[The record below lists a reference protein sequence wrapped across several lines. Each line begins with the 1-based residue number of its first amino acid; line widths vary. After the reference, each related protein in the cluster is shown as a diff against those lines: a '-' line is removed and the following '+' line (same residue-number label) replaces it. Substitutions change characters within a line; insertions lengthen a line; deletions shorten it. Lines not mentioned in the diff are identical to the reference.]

1 MRKTIQT
8 YLSGFEIKHLT
19 PASIS
24 LCFLAF
30 TLSETYINLWN
41 IGYII
46 RILAP
51 VILGFIVVTFL
62 IKILLL
68 RELEP
73 LDIITLLILLSTSL

>member
-1 MRKTIQT
+1 MRKTIQN

-19 PASIS
+19 PDSIS
-24 LCFLAF
+24 LSYLAF

>member
-1 MRKTIQT
+1 MRKTIQN

-46 RILAP
+46 RILAL